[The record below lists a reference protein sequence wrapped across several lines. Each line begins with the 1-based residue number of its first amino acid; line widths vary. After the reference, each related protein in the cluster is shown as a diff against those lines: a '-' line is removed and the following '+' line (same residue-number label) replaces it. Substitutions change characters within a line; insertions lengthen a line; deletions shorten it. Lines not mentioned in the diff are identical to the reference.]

1 VRVTGQ
7 AFAAIT
13 AAAVGAV
20 LGGAGGTI
28 VGAGLAAIVTTVG
41 SALYQRSLERTR
53 DVVRTRIHPRR
64 PTHGGTS
71 TDPPVRDATAA
82 LDGPT
87 VVLGAEDGDAPGTGG
102 RPWRR
107 YALLAATGLL
117 VFLVALLA
125 ITGIERVKGSPLS
138 GGERGT
144 SVGTMFGGGDATGTP
159 TTTTTAPSTSD
170 SAPTSAAPE
179 ETAPPTT
186 TTEAPASTTTTSRAP
201 TLVPTVQLPN

>member
-1 VRVTGQ
+1 VVKVTGQ

-41 SALYQRSLERTR
+41 SAIYQRSLERTR
-53 DVVRTRIHPRR
+53 DVVRTRLHPRH
-64 PTHGGTS
+64 PAGSGAAVGP
-71 TDPPVRDATAA
+71 DADATTA

-87 VVLGAEDGDAPGTGG
+87 VVLGAEGGDDASPDG

-117 VFLVALLA
+117 VFLIALLA

-144 SVGTMFGGGDATGTP
+144 SVGTMFGGGEATA
-159 TTTTTAPSTSD
+159 TTTTTAPSTED

-179 ETAPPTT
+179 EETGGATT
-186 TTEAPASTTTTSRAP
+186 TSEAPASTTTTSRAP
-201 TLVPTVQLPN
+201 TLVPTGLPPN